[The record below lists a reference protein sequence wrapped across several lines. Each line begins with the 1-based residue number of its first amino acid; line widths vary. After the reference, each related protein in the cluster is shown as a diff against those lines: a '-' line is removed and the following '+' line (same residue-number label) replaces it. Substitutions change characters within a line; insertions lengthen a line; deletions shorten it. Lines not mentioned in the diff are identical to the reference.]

1 MIKEAKP
8 GQFKLAMILISI
20 MVAVV
25 LAIIGFM
32 VYVSTYGNPYWVN
45 KQKYEKRTKEIIA
58 QSIMAQNEQKSTT
71 QNTTNSNQSYA
82 LSEAEKQELIEDK
95 RTAFA
100 DGIIKNMKGIC
111 REAYFDKNGAF
122 IVVVNSEWH
131 TFSKGE
137 KDDIIF
143 LIERDLRDAKKDLN
157 VEGLGQIFSTSG
169 KGLETFYGK

>member
-8 GQFKLAMILISI
+8 GQFKQAMIVLS
-20 MVAVV
+20 AVLTICIV
-25 LAIIGFM
+25 TVGFL
-32 VYVSTYGNPYWVN
+32 VYKSTYGNPFWVS

-82 LSEAEKQELIEDK
+82 LSEAEKLELIVDK

-111 REAYFDKNGAF
+111 KEAYFDKNGAF

-169 KGLETFYGK
+169 KRLETFYGK